1 MDQTGSSMGGMSM
14 AMRMKMNRDAIYG
27 TQNQSAQEQQPMGSL
42 YAKNPFTGIVD
53 SRDDNNMSE
62 FEKNMDHLLS
72 TPQSHG

>member
-1 MDQTGSSMGGMSM
+1 
-14 AMRMKMNRDAIYG
+14 
-27 TQNQSAQEQQPMGSL
+27 MGSL

-72 TPQSHG
+72 TP